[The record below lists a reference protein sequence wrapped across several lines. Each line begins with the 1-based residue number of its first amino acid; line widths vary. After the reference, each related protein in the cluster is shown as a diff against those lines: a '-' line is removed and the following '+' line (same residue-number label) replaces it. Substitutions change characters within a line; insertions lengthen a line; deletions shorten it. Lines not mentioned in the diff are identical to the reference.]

1 MILDHYDRHILAQLD
16 KNGRMSLAGLGREI
30 GLSRHAVRDRITRM
44 EEAGVILGFRVVQ
57 GGGGVAQERA
67 LVFVAFKDRDDDAA
81 MRWLAGLP
89 GTRRLWRIAGEWDAV
104 LAVTVAG
111 PADLARLNDR
121 IASRPTIARSVAHMV
136 NHAL

>member
-89 GTRRLWRIAGEWDAV
+89 GTRRLWRIDAGDAH
-104 LAVTVAG
+104 
-111 PADLARLNDR
+111 R
-121 IASRPTIARSVAHMV
+121 
-136 NHAL
+136 